1 METRC
6 TIQLY
11 SVYVIPTH
19 AKLVPGFWQ
28 RMLLRDMRK
37 EDAGAWRS
45 ERSELVR
52 RINSARVTFVK
63 ARGSIRLRQSFFF
76 LSDLLASDLTA
87 NASWINEVIRQRTQT
102 ELSVEK

>member
-11 SVYVIPTH
+11 SVIPMCK
-19 AKLVPGFWQ
+19 AGFWQ

-52 RINSARVTFVK
+52 RINGARVTF
-63 ARGSIRLRQSFFF
+63 A
-76 LSDLLASDLTA
+76 
-87 NASWINEVIRQRTQT
+87 
-102 ELSVEK
+102 